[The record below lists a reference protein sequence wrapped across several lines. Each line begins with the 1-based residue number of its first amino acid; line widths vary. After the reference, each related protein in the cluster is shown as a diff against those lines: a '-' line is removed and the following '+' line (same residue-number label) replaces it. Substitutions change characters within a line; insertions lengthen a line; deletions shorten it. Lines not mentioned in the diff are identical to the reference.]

1 MWQVNDTRSEN
12 VQSKHIFVGE
22 TRIATKIN
30 SATND
35 NTATERVRTYYYHSD
50 HLGSAQTVTNWQGN
64 IHERLEYTPYGETWI
79 DWRNTGES
87 SDKTPFRFT
96 AKERDEETGLYYFGA
111 RYLDAR
117 TSRWLSVDPAMYE
130 GDYLPGPGR
139 DPSKLGGMGGF
150 YNTLN
155 FHAYGYSHNNPIRY
169 IDPDGRS
176 PVVPDGAMGTAAHYA
191 IFADIDAE
199 LVRQGY
205 EDIRYNRNAVTW
217 DNVRIINRRPDIAAL
232 KNGKRF
238 LWEIKPERD
247 NTGRAQLDEYVN
259 FYKWD
264 GTVQTDIG
272 GILFEGER
280 TIPFIKPGEQ
290 ASLTYWFDGGGII
303 KYRID
308 DGQSPQSERV
318 PSPAPARGYSGNLF
332 SSPSYFPSSRN
343 SQVPNGWHLLPFLF
357 RFLNFAF

>member
-1 MWQVNDTRSEN
+1 MYFNKMWQVNDTRSEN

-30 SATND
+30 SATNN

-139 DPSKLGGMGGF
+139 DPSKLGGMGGLF
-150 YNTLN
+150 NTIN
-155 FHAYGYSHNNPIRY
+155 MHVYHYAANNPIKY
-169 IDPDGRS
+169 IDPDGRMS
-176 PVVPDGAMGTAAHYA
+176 ANDHRSRTLKIAWDLG
-191 IFADIDAE
+191 FSQRDAE
-199 LVRQGY
+199 VIA
-205 EDIRYNRNAVTW
+205 DSNAAV
-217 DNVRIINRRPDIAAL
+217 D
-232 KNGKRF
+232 
-238 LWEIKPERD
+238 
-247 NTGRAQLDEYVN
+247 TGR
-259 FYKWD
+259 
-264 GTVQTDIG
+264 T
-272 GILFEGER
+272 
-280 TIPFIKPGEQ
+280 
-290 ASLTYWFDGGGII
+290 
-303 KYRID
+303 
-308 DGQSPQSERV
+308 
-318 PSPAPARGYSGNLF
+318 
-332 SSPSYFPSSRN
+332 FP
-343 SQVPNGWHLLPFLF
+343 LLPFKRSQRPHFNTNNSIWFRIFRSSSGTENDSRHIMAREYMEKAVLF
-357 RFLNFAF
+357 AENDMDYESLIMLGTGAHPVQDMPTHKDRFVMRILFWWSHWPFGMAADDPEKNIKGFAQADNDLREYLLEYIERANYQVEEREPNSPNPWGIE